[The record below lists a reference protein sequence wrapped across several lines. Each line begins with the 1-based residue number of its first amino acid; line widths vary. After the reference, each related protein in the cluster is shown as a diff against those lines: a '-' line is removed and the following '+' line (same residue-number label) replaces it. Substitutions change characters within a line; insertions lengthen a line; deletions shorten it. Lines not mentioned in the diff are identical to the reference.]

1 MTKEEMRK
9 FMEGQVEDANVRQKD
24 VINGML
30 KGKLLDCDP
39 ETNELVME
47 FPVLPWEG
55 NRVGVMH
62 GGAITA
68 VFDLAMGNMARYVA
82 QANWAPTVGIEV
94 KFIRPIQ
101 VGDDLIVKV
110 RATAA
115 GKRITQMYAEITSK
129 ATGKLSATA
138 TSVYMN
144 IDTMK
149 ERAQ

>member
-1 MTKEEMRK
+1 MTKEEMYT

-30 KGKLLDCDP
+30 KGRLVDCDP
-39 ETNELVME
+39 ETNRLVME
-47 FPVLPWEG
+47 FPILPWEG

-94 KFIRPIQ
+94 KFVRPGQ
-101 VGDDLIVKV
+101 VGDTLVVTVDAK
-110 RATAA
+110 AA
-115 GKRITQMYAEITSK
+115 GKRITQLYAEAVSSK
-129 ATGKLSATA
+129 TGKLISTA

-149 ERAQ
+149 EKGL

>member
-1 MTKEEMRK
+1 MTKEEMYK

-24 VINGML
+24 VVNGML
-30 KGKLLDCDP
+30 KGKLIDCDP
-39 ETNELVME
+39 EKDELVME

-62 GGAITA
+62 GGAISA
-68 VFDLAMGNMARYVA
+68 VFDLAMGNMARYQA
-82 QANWAPTVGIEV
+82 QANWAPTIGMEV
-94 KFIRPIQ
+94 KFVRPIQ
-101 VGDDLIVKV
+101 VGDSLIVRV
-110 RATAA
+110 RATAT

-129 ATGKLSATA
+129 ETGKLSATA

-149 ERAQ
+149 ERQK

>member
-1 MTKEEMRK
+1 MTKEEMLK
-9 FMEGQVEDANVRQKD
+9 FMEGQVEDANVRQKE

-30 KGKLLDCDP
+30 KGKLVDCDP
-39 ETNELVME
+39 EKDQLIME

-68 VFDLAMGNMARYVA
+68 VFDLAMGNMARYQA
-82 QANWAPTVGIEV
+82 QANWAPTIGIEV

-101 VGDDLIVKV
+101 VGDSLIVTV
-110 RATAA
+110 NATAT
-115 GKRITQMYAEITSK
+115 GKRITQMYAEMRSK
-129 ATGKLSATA
+129 ETGKLASTA

-149 ERAQ
+149 ERAR